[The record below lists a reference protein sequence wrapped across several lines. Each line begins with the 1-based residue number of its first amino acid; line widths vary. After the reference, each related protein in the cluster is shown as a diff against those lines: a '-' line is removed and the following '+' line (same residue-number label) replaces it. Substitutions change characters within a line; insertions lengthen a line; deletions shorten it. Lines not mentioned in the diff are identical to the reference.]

1 MKTLLTAIAI
11 LAVTLS
17 AMLII
22 EHGVEKQEKVEC
34 QKWQRQ
40 AKEIK
45 MGWYAMSWQINQC
58 SRYNI
63 PLQ

>member
-11 LAVTLS
+11 LAVALS

-34 QKWQRQ
+34 LKWQQQ
-40 AKEIK
+40 AKEIR
-45 MGWYAMSWQINQC
+45 MGWFAADWQVQQC
-58 SRYNI
+58 SRYSI